1 MYKSIGIACMLLLAA
16 SGTAFGQGRPHE
28 ETTGSQLSFIW
39 GIPQGAFAD
48 RIDRTPMGASLLFGG
63 EVPGTSLF
71 LGTEASLV
79 NYGRREHLELY
90 RIEDV
95 PVQALR
101 VAASHNIAMVH
112 LVARLQLPTTAPIR
126 PYVDAL
132 GGLRAFVSKVRV
144 DSDVIVL
151 PGGLA
156 EEARMTDWAFSYGA
170 GGGLDLLVH
179 TGRSTFSK
187 REVRVDLNVGVRY
200 LFGAEADFVRL
211 DDVLEIDDRFTFATT
226 RSRTD
231 MLIPQVGV
239 RVSL

>member
-1 MYKSIGIACMLLLAA
+1 MCKSLGIAFALLLAA
-16 SGTAFGQGRPHE
+16 SGTAFGQEHPHE
-28 ETTGSQLSFIW
+28 GTTGSQLSFIW
-39 GIPQGAFAD
+39 GVPQGAFAD
-48 RIDRTPMGASLLFGG
+48 HIDRTPFGASLLFGG

-79 NYGRREHLELY
+79 NYGRREHLELH

-101 VAASHNIAMVH
+101 VATSHNIAMGH
-112 LVARLQLPTTAPIR
+112 LVARLQLPTTTPVR

-132 GGLRAFVSKVRV
+132 GGLRAFVSKIRV
-144 DSDVIVL
+144 DSDVVVL

-156 EEARMTDWAFSYGA
+156 EEARMTDWALSYGV

-179 TGRSTFSK
+179 TGRSAFSK
-187 REVRVDLNVGVRY
+187 HKVHVALNVGARY
-200 LFGAEADFVRL
+200 LFGAEADFVRIE
-211 DDVLEIDDRFTFATT
+211 DVQEIDDRFTFATT

-231 MLIPQVGV
+231 ILIPQVGV